1 MSDVPAFTWDPPRER
16 CEECGF
22 EYSSLSPADAAAAL
36 RSFGKRYRAPL
47 TRFLPGE
54 DGDALLRTRPSTGA
68 WSALEYAAHA
78 RDAIR
83 FNVYLTKR
91 ALTEDSPALPWPNPD
106 KVVAEERYNETLEP
120 AAVADELAER
130 AEKGAEVIESAD
142 ESAWSKTATF
152 GEAGTFTALWFA
164 CNAVHEGHHHL
175 LDVGR
180 TLRHVR
186 DDAKAG

>member
-1 MSDVPAFTWDPPRER
+1 VSAAFTWDPPRER

-22 EYSSLSPADAAAAL
+22 EYESVSPEEAATKL

-54 DGDALLRTRPSTGA
+54 DGETLLRERHSPDA

-83 FNVYLTKR
+83 FNTYLAKR
-91 ALTEDSPALPWPNPD
+91 ALTEDSPELPWPNPD
-106 KVVAEERYNETLEP
+106 KVVAEERYNETLDP
-120 AAVADELAER
+120 AAVADELADR
-130 AEKGAEVIESAD
+130 AEKAAGLIEEAD
-142 ESAWSKTATF
+142 TASWSRTATF
-152 GEAGTFTALWFA
+152 GPAGEFTALWFA
-164 CNAVHEGHHHL
+164 RNAVHEGHHHL

-186 DDAKAG
+186 EAAKA